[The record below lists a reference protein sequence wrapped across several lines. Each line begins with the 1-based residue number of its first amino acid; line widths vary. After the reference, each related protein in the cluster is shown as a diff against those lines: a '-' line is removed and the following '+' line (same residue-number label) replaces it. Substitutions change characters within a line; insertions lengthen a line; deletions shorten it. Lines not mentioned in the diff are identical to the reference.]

1 MKLTDQLPAYAPESY
16 HDFSK
21 PENKAA
27 METAIAKIRS
37 TFNTKYSNWIGGKAV
52 DSDKYF
58 TSVNPSKTSEIIGHF
73 PLGTVAQANEAV
85 ETAWQAFQSWSKT
98 TPEYRAG
105 ILLKAAGL
113 MKKRRH
119 EFSAMMVLEAGKNF
133 AEAEAD
139 AAEAIDFMEFYAR
152 EVLRYAE
159 PSNLYQMPGEKDE
172 MFYIPIGVVVV
183 IPPWNFPCA
192 ILTGMTVAA
201 LVTGN
206 TVVLKPA
213 SDTPAIGH
221 MVAELLFEAG
231 FPHGVL
237 NFLAGSGGTIGDT
250 LVSHPKTRMI
260 AFTGSLD
267 VGLRINEMAA
277 KVQPG
282 QIWLKRLIAEL
293 GGKDAIIVNH
303 DADLEAAAQG
313 IVTSAFG
320 FQGQKCSACSRAILH
335 KDIYDTVLSRV
346 VELTN
351 KLTIGNASE
360 NPNMGP
366 VSSERAMKTILN
378 YIETGK
384 TEGRLMTGGSRTSE
398 EGYFIAPT
406 VFADIKPGAV
416 IEQEEIFGPVL
427 AVIKADHFDHALEI
441 ANGTRYGL
449 TGAVYSKD
457 PAILDR
463 ARNEFFVG
471 NLYLNRKCTGAM
483 VGSHPFG
490 GFNLSGTDSKA
501 GGKDYLLLFLQ
512 AKSVATKL

>member
-1 MKLTDQLPAYAPESY
+1 MKLQDQLPAYAPESY
-16 HDFSK
+16 HDFTK
-21 PENKAA
+21 LENKTA

-37 TFNTKYSNWIGGKAV
+37 TFNTKYSNWIDGKPAH
-52 DSDKYF
+52 SDKYF
-58 TSVNPSKTSEIIGHF
+58 NSLNPSKTSEVIGSF
-73 PLGTVAQANEAV
+73 PLGTIDQANEAV
-85 ETAWQAFQSWSKT
+85 ESASKAFQSWSKT
-98 TPEYRAG
+98 TPEHRAG
-105 ILLKAAGL
+105 ILLKAASL
-113 MKKRRH
+113 MKARRH

-139 AAEAIDFMEFYAR
+139 TAEAIDFMEFYAR

-172 MFYIPIGVVVV
+172 MFYIPIGVVIV

-192 ILTGMTVAA
+192 ILAGMTVAA

-213 SDTPAIGH
+213 SDTPAIGY
-221 MVAELLFEAG
+221 MVAELLYEAG

-267 VGLRINEMAA
+267 IGLRINEMAA
-277 KVQPG
+277 KVHPG

-313 IVTSAFG
+313 IVASAFG

-335 KDIYDTVLSRV
+335 KDIYDTVLARV

-351 KLTIGNASE
+351 KLTIGNSAE

-366 VSSERAMKTILN
+366 VSSERAMKAILN
-378 YIETGK
+378 YIEIGK
-384 TEGRLMTGGSRTSE
+384 TEGRLMTGGVRTSE
-398 EGYFIAPT
+398 TGYFIAPT
-406 VFADIKPGAV
+406 VIADIKPGAV

-427 AVIKADHFDHALEI
+427 AVIKADSFDHALEI
-441 ANGTRYGL
+441 ANGTKYGL
-449 TGAVYSKD
+449 TGAVYSKN
-457 PAILDR
+457 PEILER
-463 ARNEFFVG
+463 ARNEYFVG

-490 GFNLSGTDSKA
+490 GFNMSGTDSKA